1 MKWLCLGDI
10 VSSPGRSAVRD
21 FLEDNRDCYDFVMA
35 NGENAAGG
43 AGLTVDTARKLLDY
57 GVDVLTGGNH
67 IWQKND
73 FVEFLANNPDG
84 LPVVRPANY
93 PGDPPGRGYKT
104 FRVAGLQIL
113 VVSLEGR
120 TYMEDID
127 CPFRKADS
135 IIQSS
140 SFDLALVDFHAEA
153 TSEKIALANYLAGKV
168 TAVVGTH
175 THVQTADE
183 KLLPG
188 RTAYITDLGMTG
200 PRDSVIG
207 VRSELAEK
215 RFLTARPVRFK
226 VEKEGPRIVNG
237 LEITVDEDE
246 RQVVQLER
254 VNLTL
259 PQRTY

>member
-21 FLEDNRDCYDFVMA
+21 FLEDERDKYDFIMA

-43 AGLTVDTARKLLDY
+43 AGLTVDTAKKLLDY
-57 GVDVLTGGNH
+57 GVDVITGGNH

-73 FVEFLANNPDG
+73 FVDFLTDKPDN
-84 LPVVRPANY
+84 LPVLRPANY
-93 PGDPPGRGYKT
+93 PGSPPGRGYKI
-104 FRVAGLQIL
+104 FRVRGLQIL
-113 VVSLEGR
+113 VLNLEGR

-140 SFDLALVDFHAEA
+140 DFDLALVDFHAEA
-153 TSEKIALANYLAGKV
+153 TSEKIALANHLAGRV

-226 VEKEGPRIVNG
+226 VEKKGPRIVNG
-237 LEITVDEDE
+237 LNITVDEDE

-254 VNLTL
+254 VNKTL